1 MTPMN
6 SNQIACPK
14 CGTRID
20 VKELLRQQVEQEY
33 QQKYEAATA
42 ELEQQK
48 HELASRARVMQA
60 DLERALQE
68 KLAAEKKLLEEA
80 IRKSVREESA
90 EQVQKLQ
97 KELDEKSQMV
107 KELNRTKAE
116 MARLE
121 REKDELKDKLQLEAE
136 QKLNDAIKA
145 EKEKIR
151 KQVEER
157 EELKLRE
164 KDLVIEELKDQLKDA
179 HRKAEQG
186 SVQRQGEAQE
196 IAIEEWLKAQFPLD
210 TISEVKKW
218 ANGADC
224 LQIVNTRDRVNCGSI
239 YYESKRT
246 KDFQPRW
253 IEKFKDDMLAKG
265 AHLGVLVT
273 EAMPKDLERL
283 GQKDGIWICTYPE
296 FKSLCLVLRESLIL
310 LSTAVAAQE
319 NKGDKMA
326 MLYDYL
332 TGNEF
337 KAQIEA
343 IVEGFK
349 HMQNDLAAERKAY
362 EAVWKKREKQ
372 IEKVLLN
379 TTRMFGSF
387 RGILGNAVPE
397 VPSLDV
403 GHLARRLP
411 AAPLLADPP
420 ES

>member
-1 MTPMN
+1 MTPTN
-6 SNQIACPK
+6 SHQIPCPR
-14 CGTRID
+14 CGHRID
-20 VKELLRQQVEQEY
+20 VKELLRQQVEQEL
-33 QQKYEAATA
+33 QQKYEAEYAA
-42 ELEQQK
+42 LEQQK
-48 HELASRARVMQA
+48 KDLENRAKLMQA
-60 DLERALQE
+60 DNERKLQE
-68 KLAAEKKLLEEA
+68 KLAIEKKLLEEA

-97 KELDEKSQMV
+97 NELDEKSQMV
-107 KELNRTKAE
+107 KELNRTKAD

-121 REKDELKDKLQLEAE
+121 REKDELKEKLQLEAE
-136 QKLNDAIKA
+136 QKIHDTLKL

-164 KDLVIEELKDQLKDA
+164 KDHLIEQLKDQLKDA

-210 TISEVKKW
+210 TISEIKKW

-224 LQIVNTRDRVNCGSI
+224 LQIINTRERVNCGSI

-246 KDFQPRW
+246 KEFQPRW
-253 IEKFKDDMLAKG
+253 IEKFKEDMLAKS

-273 EAMPKDLERL
+273 EAMPKDMDRL
-283 GQKDGIWICTYPE
+283 GQKDGIWICTFPE
-296 FKSLCLVLRESLIL
+296 FKSLCLVLRESLIRI
-310 LSTAVAAQE
+310 SAAVAAQE

-332 TGNEF
+332 NGNEF
-337 KAQIEA
+337 KAQIGA
-343 IVEGFK
+343 IVEGFEQMK
-349 HMQNDLAAERKAY
+349 KDLDAERRVF
-362 EAVWKKREKQ
+362 ESVWKKREKQ
-372 IEKVLLN
+372 IEKVSLN
-379 TTRMFGSF
+379 ATRLHGSLC
-387 RGILGNAVPE
+387 GILGNALPE
-397 VPSLDV
+397 VPQLEVSQ
-403 GHLARRLP
+403 LAKPLP
-411 AAPLLADPP
+411 AAPLFAEPP